1 MERLIAE
8 YWPSARTRRKD
19 SEFMDIAEM
28 RERLTTF
35 VNDELLSDRP
45 DDSILPDS
53 PLFDGGGVDSLA
65 IMRLAMFIE
74 RDLGIPMPL
83 ADLTLEN
90 FASIETLSAYLVN
103 HELRTGTG

>member
-1 MERLIAE
+1 
-8 YWPSARTRRKD
+8 
-19 SEFMDIAEM
+19 MDIAEM

>member
-1 MERLIAE
+1 
-8 YWPSARTRRKD
+8 
-19 SEFMDIAEM
+19 MDIAEM

-74 RDLGIPMPL
+74 RDLGNTMPL